1 MTLPRRLVAAIAL
14 IALVAAACT
23 QRVSGH
29 PVGAPPSASGASN
42 PTTSPRTTTP
52 TPSISAPTPTP
63 IAFRDCTQA
72 LVDAG
77 APIPPALKGKLTIG
91 CGQLAVPLNYA
102 HPSNA
107 QIALDVIRIHDN
119 DDAHPI
125 GSLLT
130 NPGGPGASGIEFVID
145 FLPQLPVQVLQK
157 YDVIGFDPRG
167 VSLSSPIHCLSDTQ
181 KDQLLAESPDMTT
194 ASGFAKAKA
203 ESKEISAACS
213 SKYGSNLQYYN
224 TENTARDMDQIR
236 QAVGD
241 PRMNYLGFSYG
252 TELGWVYVHLFP
264 KTARAIVLDGAVDPD
279 TSGISQSTEQVQGF
293 EQAFGQFAA
302 NCKTVS
308 PCNQL
313 GDPAQAVRQLT
324 DTAFANP
331 IPTKTDRKLTQ
342 SLAFTGILQAMYSK
356 SLWPRLATGLISARS
371 GDGTELLQ
379 LADSYNR
386 RAADGTYS
394 NILDANTTIG
404 CNDSRSE
411 PSDATIH
418 ATVAKWI
425 AKFPVFGRYIS
436 SDLLS
441 CQGWQPDRTPIPDPK
456 AATPTKVLVVGNLH
470 DPATPYL
477 GAKDLAKDLG
487 NAELLSW
494 NGEGHTSYLQG
505 SSCIDNHVN
514 AYLLTLKLPPDN
526 TTCPAK

>member
-1 MTLPRRLVAAIAL
+1 
-14 IALVAAACT
+14 
-23 QRVSGH
+23 VSGH
-29 PVGAPPSASGASN
+29 PVGAPPGPSASSN
-42 PTTSPRTTTP
+42 SGTPPTTTP
-52 TPSISAPTPTP
+52 SPSISAPTPQP

-77 APIPPALKGKLTIG
+77 APIPATLKGKLTIG
-91 CGQLAVPLNYA
+91 CAQLAVPLNYA
-102 HPSNA
+102 QPNNG
-107 QIALDVIRIHDN
+107 QITLDVIRIHDN

-157 YDVIGFDPRG
+157 FDVIGFDPRG

-181 KDQLLAESPDMTT
+181 KDQLLAESVDMTT

-203 ESKEISAACS
+203 ESRELAAACS
-213 SKYGSNLQYYN
+213 SKYGTGLQYYN

-236 QAVGD
+236 KALGD
-241 PRMNYLGFSYG
+241 SQMNYLGFSYG

-279 TSGISQSTEQVQGF
+279 TTGISQSTQQARGF

-308 PCNQL
+308 PCDQL
-313 GDPAQAVRQLT
+313 GDPAQAVRQVT
-324 DTAFANP
+324 DAAFANP

-356 SLWPRLATGLISARS
+356 ALWPRLATGLISARS

-379 LADSYNR
+379 LADIYNR
-386 RAADGTYS
+386 RSPTGTYS
-394 NILDANTTIG
+394 NILDANATIG

-418 ATVAKWI
+418 ATVAQWV
-425 AKFPVFGRYIS
+425 AKFPVFGAYLS
-436 SDLLS
+436 SELVS

-470 DPATPYL
+470 DPATPYQ
-477 GAKDLAKDLG
+477 GAKDLTHDLG

-505 SSCIDNHVN
+505 SSCIDTHVDD
-514 AYLLTLKLPPDN
+514 YLLTLKLPPLN